1 MVKFVKFITRLFL
14 VAFVLGA
21 FSATSFTVT
30 AYAQNVSKQLTS
42 ESVIEK
48 IKRRGVVRAGVATF
62 VPWVMRSIA
71 AVPVPA
77 IRNTFRTPS
86 MTPAMMSRELV
97 LTLVKWISPD
107 ALSTHTTSVKVP
119 PMSTPMIIARTR

>member
-1 MVKFVKFITRLFL
+1 MV
-14 VAFVLGA
+14 
-21 FSATSFTVT
+21 
-30 AYAQNVSKQLTS
+30 
-42 ESVIEK
+42 
-48 IKRRGVVRAGVATF
+48 

-71 AVPVPA
+71 AAPVPA

-107 ALSTHTTSVKVP
+107 VLSTHTTSVKVP
-119 PMSTPMIIARTR
+119 PMSTPMIIVRTR